1 MPQAKGDVMATHEQ
15 IALSMSGPLALAL
28 FDEIEYGL
36 IVCDQHGALRF
47 ANQAARTEIA
57 SQKLL
62 LCSGDRLRGVAG
74 SAEDL
79 AIALRHAV
87 LRGRRCL
94 LRLACGGDQL
104 IVSVL
109 PFEPQGAS
117 PREAL
122 VILGRRQPCSELGL
136 EMLAA
141 CYRLTHAERRVLAA
155 LVRQAT
161 PREIATTHGVKI
173 STVRTH
179 ISAIRAKFGTRS
191 VEALLLRTAQM
202 PPVASALRL
211 TKPERLQADDAPLL
225 RAA

>member
-1 MPQAKGDVMATHEQ
+1 MTMHEQ
-15 IALSMSGPLALAL
+15 ITLSTLSPLALAL

-36 IVCDQHGALRF
+36 IVCDQHGAIRF

-57 SQKLL
+57 SQRLL
-62 LCSGDRLRGVAG
+62 LCSGDRLHGVAG
-74 SAEDL
+74 SAADL
-79 AIALRHAV
+79 ATALRHAV

-94 LRLACGGDQL
+94 LELARGGDQL
-104 IVSVL
+104 IASVL
-109 PFEPQGAS
+109 PFEPQGAG

-161 PREIATTHGVKI
+161 PREIATTHGVKL
-173 STVRTH
+173 STVRTQ
-179 ISAIRAKFGTRS
+179 ISAIRAKFGTPS

-202 PPVASALRL
+202 PPVASALRWANA
-211 TKPERLQADDAPLL
+211 ERTQANDAPLL
-225 RAA
+225 QAA